1 MTNIIEIETVEDGIE
16 QVYYTLTSSTQL
28 PDGKAIAMVNTISF
42 DGVWSIIILSQYLDN
57 VQILTGY
64 HQIIISNNFQFS
76 KVLQ

>member
-42 DGVWSIIILSQYLDN
+42 DGV
-57 VQILTGY
+57 
-64 HQIIISNNFQFS
+64 
-76 KVLQ
+76 